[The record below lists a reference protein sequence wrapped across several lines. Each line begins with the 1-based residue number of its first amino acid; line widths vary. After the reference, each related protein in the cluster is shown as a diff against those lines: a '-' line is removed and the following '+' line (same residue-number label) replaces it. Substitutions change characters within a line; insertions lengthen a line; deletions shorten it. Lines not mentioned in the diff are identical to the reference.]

1 MKKFITLTLKFI
13 LLIIIMFIS
22 MAVSSRVVGVQ
33 HASKSSVDSVIPL
46 LIYCILNTL
55 ILTLFIVKSKLRGY
69 KLAVASFIVFWGT
82 QYFMTQIETL
92 YFNSTLK
99 MPLSELIKD
108 VTSGAIYTSIFSLL
122 AVLIL
127 GKFKKETNF
136 LHNNVKI
143 KASIINVIPNMIILS
158 LIYVIIYFI
167 FGYFVAWQFADL
179 RYYYTGSTHIVNIF
193 QHMSNQ
199 FRQDPVLILF
209 QFFRGFLWSILAV
222 VIIDSLGI
230 DNLVTYITTGLL
242 FSILI
247 TTPLIFPNAYM
258 PAQVRFGHSFEL
270 STSMLVFGIISVIIL
285 RNKLGAPLVKNP
297 RIRH

>member
-1 MKKFITLTLKFI
+1 MKKLIILTFKI
-13 LLIIIMFIS
+13 ISLIIIMFIT
-22 MAVSSRVVGVQ
+22 MAVSSMFVGIK
-33 HASKSSVDSVIPL
+33 HASNSSNSSFTQI

-55 ILTLFIVKSKLRGY
+55 ILTLFIVKSKLRSY
-69 KLAVASFIVFWGT
+69 KLATVSFILFWGI

-92 YFNSTLK
+92 YFNASVK
-99 MPLSELIKD
+99 MPLAELIKN
-108 VTSGAIYTSIFSLL
+108 VSFGAIYTAIFSLI

-136 LHNNVKI
+136 QYNNHKI
-143 KASIINVIPNMIILS
+143 KVSIVNIIPNMIILS

-179 RYYYTGSTHIVNIF
+179 RYYYTGSTHIVNIV

-222 VIIDSLGI
+222 IIINSLDI
-230 DNLVTYITTGLL
+230 QNRLIYITTGLL

-247 TTPLIFPNAYM
+247 TTPLIFSNAYM
-258 PAQVRFGHSFEL
+258 PTSVRIGHSFEL
-270 STSMLVFGIISVIIL
+270 STSMLIFGIISVVIL
-285 RNKLGAPLVKNP
+285 KNKT
-297 RIRH
+297 